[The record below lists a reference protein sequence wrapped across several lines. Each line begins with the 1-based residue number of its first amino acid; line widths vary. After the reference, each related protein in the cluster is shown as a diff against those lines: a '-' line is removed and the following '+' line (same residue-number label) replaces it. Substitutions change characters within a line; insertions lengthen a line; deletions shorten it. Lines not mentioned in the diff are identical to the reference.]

1 MTLVGVRS
9 SVIVENN
16 FLQFRHYISQPRAYH
31 TGLRLVKLLRI
42 LHRNRFCFCLLCTT
56 FVSPI
61 MRNTLPIFLAL
72 TSWLGLAQAAEEPF
86 SYPASLLLARSTYT
100 VSPATPVMLGNT
112 AVVLEQTLLTDIASI
127 TGATVKREG
136 QGDDART
143 LACVQ
148 ARNATG
154 PIKLWFIATSEEEV
168 TEVQMMP
175 GTFAPGSQCGTL
187 SSHFEPVFVS
197 RLAVGQT
204 LSEIVRDIGPVSYS
218 SSDGWTYWVSRVH
231 YVYAGTAYT
240 QYVWLGAQTDQK
252 AVVQKVFTSQLTQ

>member
-1 MTLVGVRS
+1 
-9 SVIVENN
+9 
-16 FLQFRHYISQPRAYH
+16 
-31 TGLRLVKLLRI
+31 
-42 LHRNRFCFCLLCTT
+42 
-56 FVSPI
+56 

-72 TSWLGLAQAAEEPF
+72 STCLISPAQASEEPF

-112 AVVLEQTLLTDIASI
+112 AVVLEQTLLADIASI
-127 TGATVKREG
+127 AGATIKHEG
-136 QGDDART
+136 QGDDARS

-154 PIKLWFIATSEEEV
+154 PIKLWFIATNEDEV

-175 GTFAPGSQCGTL
+175 GTFSADSQCGTL

-204 LSEIVRDIGPVSYS
+204 LSEIVHDIGPVSYS
-218 SSDGWTYWVSRVH
+218 STDGWNYWVSRVH

-252 AVVQKVFTSQLTQ
+252 SIVQKVFTSQLTQ